1 MDGFE
6 VMEILKR
13 EAQDSCLPV
22 IVLTAQPAHKLRAL
36 QAGAKDFIS
45 EPFNLLEV
53 KTHIHSMLEVRLLH
67 KKLAAYNEVLEQTVR
82 ERTAELRQS
91 EERFRRLTE
100 LASDWY
106 WEQNESGNFTQVS
119 GPVFETL
126 GIGMSAFLGQP
137 NDGELVGWD
146 DAERAQLQAKIAA
159 RQPFVDFAFSRVD
172 ASGSRQHYRVSG
184 EPMFNEAC
192 RFTGY
197 RGIGVEVSPDHDPH
211 EPRA

>member
-53 KTHIHSMLEVRLLH
+53 KTHIHDMLEVRLLH

-82 ERTAELRQS
+82 DRTAELLQS

-100 LASDWY
+100 LASD
-106 WEQNESGNFTQVS
+106 
-119 GPVFETL
+119 
-126 GIGMSAFLGQP
+126 
-137 NDGELVGWD
+137 
-146 DAERAQLQAKIAA
+146 
-159 RQPFVDFAFSRVD
+159 
-172 ASGSRQHYRVSG
+172 
-184 EPMFNEAC
+184 
-192 RFTGY
+192 
-197 RGIGVEVSPDHDPH
+197 
-211 EPRA
+211 